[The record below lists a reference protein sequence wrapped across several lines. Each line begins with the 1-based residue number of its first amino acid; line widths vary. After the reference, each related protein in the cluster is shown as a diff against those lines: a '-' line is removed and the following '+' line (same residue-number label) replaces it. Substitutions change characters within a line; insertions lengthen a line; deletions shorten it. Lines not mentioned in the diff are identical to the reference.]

1 MAIKIINETSEERE
15 LRMYKIN
22 KRFERREKILGFFRF
37 AIYSPLQILFSVISL
52 AAKGMAFI
60 LSIPLIYFIC
70 KLIYIIF
77 NGKAINT
84 SDLINTLLFIVLPFC
99 MFFIQ
104 QLAENISD
112 YFYEN
117 KY

>member
-1 MAIKIINETSEERE
+1 
-15 LRMYKIN
+15 MYKIN

-60 LSIPLIYFIC
+60 LSIPLIYFIV
-70 KLIYIIF
+70 KLIYLIF
-77 NGKAINT
+77 SSEAIK
-84 SDLINTLLFIVLPFC
+84 INDILSTILFIVLPFVI
-99 MFFIQ
+99 FFIQ